1 MEAAPLRID
10 KKERMFLTLA
20 GLAGPAFYSSA
31 LIQLLELL
39 DRLPFSGLWHL
50 RLEEMPMSEYV
61 FRAPSEPSPPPI
73 QDPIDPPE
81 NPDAPVREPD
91 PEEPGQ
97 I

>member
-1 MEAAPLRID
+1 MEAARLRIKQRTD
-10 KKERMFLTLA
+10 ASNISGPFR
-20 GLAGPAFYSSA
+20 GPAFYSST
-31 LIQLLELL
+31 L
-39 DRLPFSGLWHL
+39 DLAFGRLPFHGLWHL
-50 RLEEMPMSEYV
+50 TFEEMPMCEYV
-61 FRAPSEPSPPPI
+61 FRSPAEPSPPPI

>member
-50 RLEEMPMSEYV
+50 RLE
-61 FRAPSEPSPPPI
+61 
-73 QDPIDPPE
+73 
-81 NPDAPVREPD
+81 
-91 PEEPGQ
+91 
-97 I
+97 